1 MFRKLLFGL
10 AALAFLAGCDAPP
23 EVTSAERGGGAPVT
37 GGVGGPG
44 GVNRFGAGIDASGGG
59 RNGANRTG
67 PGSQQDLA
75 QTVGDHV
82 YFTTDRTDIGPEA
95 RRTLERQAEWL
106 RRYSNVT
113 VTLEGHADERGTR
126 EYNLALGE
134 RRAAAMKSVLV
145 ALGIDPSRL
154 NTVTFGK
161 ERPEVVGSNQTAWA
175 KNRRGVTVVN

>member
-10 AALAFLAGCDAPP
+10 AALAILAGCDAPP
-23 EVTSAERGGGAPVT
+23 ETTSADRGGGAPVT

-44 GVNRFGAGIDASGGG
+44 GINRFGTGVDANGGD
-59 RNGANRTG
+59 RNGASRTA

-75 QTVGDHV
+75 QNVGDHI
-82 YFTTDRTDIGPEA
+82 YFETDRVDINPEA
-95 RRTLERQAEWL
+95 RRILERQAEWL

-145 ALGIDPSRL
+145 ALGIDTNRL

-161 ERPEVVGSNQTAWA
+161 ERPEAVGSNPAAWA

>member
-10 AALAFLAGCDAPP
+10 GALAFLAACDAPP
-23 EVTSAERGGGAPVT
+23 EVTSADRSGGAPVT
-37 GGVGGPG
+37 GGIGGPG
-44 GVNRFGAGIDASGGG
+44 GVNRFGAGIDANSSN

-75 QTVGDHV
+75 QNVGDHV
-82 YFTTDRTDIGPEA
+82 YFDTDRVDISPEA

-126 EYNLALGE
+126 EYNLALGD
-134 RRAAAMKSVLV
+134 RRAASMKTVLV
-145 ALGIDPSRL
+145 ALGIDANRI

-161 ERPEVVGSNQTAWA
+161 ERPEMVGSNPSAWA